1 MTLWTPSHLSSV
13 TLMGW
18 YRTVDPAGVAAI
30 GADITVV
37 SGAVTTWLDRS
48 PLNVTLTKSGSGTIT
63 YSGNALGFG
72 IAGIVADGN
81 SAFHSANGI
90 AYPVNSV
97 VGAFVIANVDSSTPA
112 FQRLVS
118 LIPTGAS
125 DVFTGAVPIVINPVD
140 TTQQIAY
147 IYNLNT
153 SGKIPVTLGVPSLF
167 EGYPISDTQAVIA
180 LNAGTPGTAEPV
192 PALSFNQ
199 LGVLEAAQG
208 GGGFL
213 QAAVAEIVLVAG
225 VLSSD
230 EQAKLEG
237 YIAWNNGQQALLPAG
252 HPYKS
257 GAPLSGTTW
266 SDTDKYSGIALSGGN
281 LTATGDGAITFEAG
295 RSTASQTGA
304 RYFEVLVVA
313 MPPEATDLSPVGIDT
328 GAGAITTNFI
338 GSTTTSFAFRPADGV
353 LFTNSSPYGVATS
366 RAFVNPGDRIMVAFD
381 TATGELYGGVNG
393 VWGVDLSGLP
403 QAPSTRTHPIAI
415 PTGTAMFAAYT
426 LSGVTSYTGCFT
438 AASQVYA
445 APTGFT
451 AFDDGTGGGAG
462 PPTGRI
468 FDATTGLRPTSWTIA
483 RGTSATFFNSLGVMA
498 TAAANTERLD
508 YLYVGAVWSLGGLLV
523 EPTET
528 TSSPTA
534 RTWPTGAWNVTLSLD
549 AAAAPDGNMTADVI
563 TETTVWDEH
572 LCSHPAGCNSGIPVR
587 YGIFIKDDGA
597 AFALVRIY
605 DYTGTG
611 YNTYFD
617 FSTGEIS
624 SADAGI
630 SVESV
635 TNVGNG
641 WYRIIVVYNPV
652 GTGLNLIVGPTQG
665 DGQESY
671 PGDGT
676 SGIIAW
682 GGSFTTSGPMGLAHP
697 EHRVGGHDDAGRR
710 RLFLQA
716 GGHCHGT
723 HLHV

>member
-125 DVFTGAVPIVINPVD
+125 DVFTGVVPIVINPVD

-153 SGKIPVTLGVPSLF
+153 SGKINATLGVPSLF

-213 QAAVAEIVLVAG
+213 KAAVAEIVLVAG

-257 GAPLSGTTW
+257 RAPLLNTTWNDADCGFDITLSGNVISKTGGSWETARTTTSHATGRWYFEMVMSEPGGDIMAGIANASSSLGWYVGSDTNGASYYLQGADNFNAIGTPAPSGTPSARVGFDVDLDLKQSRYTVDGTTYSPWYPHPTMAAGPYFSSGSLDNNGSVAGYW
-266 SDTDKYSGIALSGGN
+266 SAATITYAIPSGATVWDGDT
-281 LTATGDGAITFEAG
+281 TGDGG
-295 RSTASQTGA
+295 G
-304 RYFEVLVVA
+304 
-313 MPPEATDLSPVGIDT
+313 PGGGGDT
-328 GAGAITTNFI
+328 G
-338 GSTTTSFAFRPADGV
+338 
-353 LFTNSSPYGVATS
+353 
-366 RAFVNPGDRIMVAFD
+366 
-381 TATGELYGGVNG
+381 TG
-393 VWGVDLSGLP
+393 
-403 QAPSTRTHPIAI
+403 I
-415 PTGTAMFAAYT
+415 
-426 LSGVTSYTGCFT
+426 
-438 AASQVYA
+438 
-445 APTGFT
+445 
-451 AFDDGTGGGAG
+451 GGAG
-462 PPTGRI
+462 MQG
-468 FDATTGLRPTSWTIA
+468 
-483 RGTSATFFNSLGVMA
+483 
-498 TAAANTERLD
+498 
-508 YLYVGAVWSLGGLLV
+508 LV
-523 EPTET
+523 E
-528 TSSPTA
+528 
-534 RTWPTGAWNVTLSLD
+534 
-549 AAAAPDGNMTADVI
+549 
-563 TETTVWDEH
+563 
-572 LCSHPAGCNSGIPVR
+572 
-587 YGIFIKDDGA
+587 
-597 AFALVRIY
+597 IY
-605 DYTGTG
+605 
-611 YNTYFD
+611 
-617 FSTGEIS
+617 
-624 SADAGI
+624 
-630 SVESV
+630 
-635 TNVGNG
+635 
-641 WYRIIVVYNPV
+641 
-652 GTGLNLIVGPTQG
+652 LIEGV
-665 DGQESY
+665 
-671 PGDGT
+671 
-676 SGIIAW
+676 
-682 GGSFTTSGPMGLAHP
+682 
-697 EHRVGGHDDAGRR
+697 
-710 RLFLQA
+710 
-716 GGHCHGT
+716 
-723 HLHV
+723 